1 MCTFSGHWLK
11 QMHSE
16 NKNQR
21 HGDGSAWLGGIHS
34 KTDKIPQ
41 VMRNAF
47 SILDSR

>member
-16 NKNQR
+16 NKHQS

-34 KTDKIPQ
+34 KADKTLGD
-41 VMRNAF
+41 MKCLFYFR
-47 SILDSR
+47 